1 MLLLLVL
8 VELKGDL
15 MVEVLGVQMEALPH
29 FHPFQHLVEEVV
41 LLIKVENLQEE
52 MVVQVEV
59 VKEVAR
65 LVLVYLVKGM
75 LEGKEMEMRPVMV
88 QEAVEEKG
96 PQDPLDQVLLV
107 E

>member
-1 MLLLLVL
+1 
-8 VELKGDL
+8 
-15 MVEVLGVQMEALPH
+15 
-29 FHPFQHLVEEVV
+29 
-41 LLIKVENLQEE
+41 
-52 MVVQVEV
+52 
-59 VKEVAR
+59 VAR